1 MSAAV
6 ERLVSRYEDGKMTRR
21 DLVQAL
27 SVLVVGWTATP
38 TAQPSRIPVRTL
50 DHVTLNVSDIDQSV
64 EFYQR
69 VFEMPVMSR
78 LGPDVNLAAGPSC
91 LGLHQVDN
99 QDPHI
104 GHYCLGIEG
113 FDPEQTLKRLADHG
127 VRGRVN
133 DEETPILV
141 FTDPDGIIVQLQ
153 DENYCSA
160 LGGLER

>member
-27 SVLVVGWTATP
+27 SVLVVGWSATP
-38 TAQPSRIPVRTL
+38 TAQLSRIPVRAL
-50 DHVTLNVSDIDQSV
+50 DHVTLNVSDVDRSV

-78 LGPDVNLAAGPSC
+78 LGPDVNLAAGSSC
-91 LGLHQVDN
+91 LGLHQVGD

-104 GHYCLGIEG
+104 NHYCLGIEG
-113 FDPEQTLKRLADHG
+113 FDPAQILKRLADHG
-127 VRGRVN
+127 VRGSVN
-133 DEETPILV
+133 DDETPILV
-141 FTDPDGIIVQLQ
+141 FTDPDGILVQLQ
-153 DENYCSA
+153 DENYCRS
-160 LGGLER
+160 LGGLEP